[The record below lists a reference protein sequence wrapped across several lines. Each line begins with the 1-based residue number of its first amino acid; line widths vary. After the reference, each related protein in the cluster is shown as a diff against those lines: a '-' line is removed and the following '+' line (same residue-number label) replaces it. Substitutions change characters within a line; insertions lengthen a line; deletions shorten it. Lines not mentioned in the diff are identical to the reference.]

1 MKREIVALT
10 ASTCLVGLLGA
21 APADAAL
28 ITFVSGDGSDG
39 NTCLT
44 PVTACRQLDGATG
57 ALSKT
62 DPTGTILVLAGEYDP
77 FIVDKSVDIIAEPGT
92 ATIGN
97 HIAVPVPGG
106 GSTSILVQGDVIVR
120 IKGFHIYNP
129 AGGIVSLDAEV
140 LHVEDCVFTPGGSA
154 FGIDF
159 RPTGAGRELYVSDT
173 SITGDGSPGGGGI
186 LIKPQGSG
194 SAKAV
199 LDNVNVEDNSSG
211 IIVDGRRTTGVSSAT
226 IRDSVVA
233 GSAGNGV
240 FVVDSAGG
248 STTVMIEGSSIS
260 HNGANGIIASAINAT
275 VRVRNSTLTGN
286 GTKGLAPG
294 AGSQIISEGGNVVRG
309 NAVNGAFTSTEGQL

>member
-10 ASTCLVGLLGA
+10 VSTCLVGLLGA
-21 APADAAL
+21 APAAAAL

-44 PVTACRQLDGATG
+44 PATACRQLDGATG

-62 DPTGTILVLAGEYDP
+62 DPTGTIFVLAGEYDT

-97 HIAVPVPGG
+97 HFAVPVPGG
-106 GSTSILVQGDVIVR
+106 GSTSILVQGPVIVR
-120 IKGFHIYNP
+120 IKGFQIYNP
-129 AGGIVSLDAEV
+129 AGGIVSDAEV
-140 LHVEDCVFTPGGSA
+140 LHVEDCVFTPGGGG

-173 SITGDGSPGGGGI
+173 SITGDSSPGGGGI
-186 LIKPQGSG
+186 LIKPQISG

-199 LDNVNVEDNSSG
+199 LDNVRVENSSSG
-211 IIVDGRRTTGVSSAT
+211 ITVDGRRTTGVSSAT
-226 IRDSVVA
+226 IRNSVVA

-240 FVVDSAGG
+240 FVVDGAGG

-260 HNGANGIIASAINAT
+260 HNGANGIIASAANAT